1 LGDTGFNRYAHHSPD
16 PDKTRSAG
24 KLWSTQQGKPQTT
37 TERKITKMS
46 TPTAT
51 PTALTKRSAGWI
63 VVTILAA
70 GLALAGILAAMLFAF
85 GPAAHASSAD
95 GWEPSQ
101 SSSGGN
107 GHHNRPNPPVAPS
120 ATIRQLQEELGQ
132 LNYYNGPATGY
143 MNHATVQAI
152 TYLQRDA
159 HLPETGQMNSATE
172 HALTNM
178 LEGGNNQMG
187 GNTNNNVMNN

>member
-1 LGDTGFNRYAHHSPD
+1 
-16 PDKTRSAG
+16 
-24 KLWSTQQGKPQTT
+24 
-37 TERKITKMS
+37 MS
-46 TPTAT
+46 TPTTT
-51 PTALTKRSAGWI
+51 PTAPTTPTTRSAGWI
-63 VVTILAA
+63 VATILAA

-85 GPAAHASSAD
+85 GSQGRTATVVEEYPAQSSTS
-95 GWEPSQ
+95 GPSYIP
-101 SSSGGN
+101 SSGGN

-187 GNTNNNVMNN
+187 GNTNNNNVMNN